1 MSNLTAYLLLSV
13 GFLIL
18 FFIGE
23 LLLKFFK
30 VSSEISRKFAHITS
44 GLLACAFPFA
54 FDSHWWVMA
63 ICASFLALL
72 YLSAKFNFLKSINSV
87 ERKTYGSV
95 LYPIAIY
102 ICFFLNQL
110 LTNDSG
116 QFQFYFTSV
125 LILALSDPLAAII
138 GGNYP
143 IFRFKK
149 IATGKSLSIFFIF
162 SAVSGSGNTLY
173 AFFIEAITI
182 ALYISAAYLMGIVFK
197 QKLPLVWSVET
208 MYFIVLGL
216 LSYTYFIKFKWRNIE
231 I

>member
-149 IATGKSLSIFFIF
+149 IATGKSLGG
-162 SAVSGSGNTLY
+162 AL
-173 AFFIEAITI
+173 AFFISTFIISFSFLNFDNKILICFAI
-182 ALYISAAYLMGIVFK
+182 S
-197 QKLPLVWSVET
+197 
-208 MYFIVLGL
+208 L
-216 LSYTYFIKFKWRNIE
+216 LSTLVELICSKGFDNLFIPLSCYLIFFFLK
-231 I
+231 

>member
-1 MSNLTAYLLLSV
+1 MAMSNLIAYLLLSV
-13 GFLIL
+13 GFLFL
-18 FFIGE
+18 FSIGE

-30 VSSEISRKFAHITS
+30 VSAEISRKFAHITS

-63 ICASFLALL
+63 ICTSFLGLL

-110 LTNDSG
+110 FTKGSG

-125 LILALSDPLAAII
+125 LILAISDPLAAII

-143 IFRFKK
+143 LFRFKK
-149 IATGKSLSIFFIF
+149 IATGKSVGGAL
-162 SAVSGSGNTLY
+162 
-173 AFFIEAITI
+173 AFFISTFI
-182 ALYISAAYLMGIVFK
+182 ISYSFLNFDDKI
-197 QKLPLVWSVET
+197 LISLVIS
-208 MYFIVLGL
+208 L
-216 LSYTYFIKFKWRNIE
+216 LSTLVELISSNGFDNLFIPLSCYLIFFFLK
-231 I
+231 